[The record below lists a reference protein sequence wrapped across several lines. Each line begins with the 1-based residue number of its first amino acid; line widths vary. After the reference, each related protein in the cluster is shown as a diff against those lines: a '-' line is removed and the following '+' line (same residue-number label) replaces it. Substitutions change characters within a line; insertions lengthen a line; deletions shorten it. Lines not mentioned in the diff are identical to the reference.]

1 MRLSLFSLPCPA
13 AIDEA
18 VELDAGGSHYPPVRF
33 NRRSKSETVLTCL
46 MIHFLFFIFSST
58 AICASQVKQGAENMI
73 QQYSNGPTRDK
84 KLLAEA
90 QQMLADSK
98 AKIEYIKMRIM
109 KVKQSQEEDRG
120 GSESRTK
127 GSDEP
132 SRIDPPFAIFSPLG
146 PPFNPNPVEHD
157 SEGRETILSRV

>member
-1 MRLSLFSLPCPA
+1 MRLSIFLAYPA

-33 NRRSKSETVLTCL
+33 NRRSRSETVLTCL
-46 MIHFLFFIFSST
+46 MIHFFFFFFLISFWFPARLWPSI

-127 GSDEP
+127 GSD
-132 SRIDPPFAIFSPLG
+132 
-146 PPFNPNPVEHD
+146 
-157 SEGRETILSRV
+157 